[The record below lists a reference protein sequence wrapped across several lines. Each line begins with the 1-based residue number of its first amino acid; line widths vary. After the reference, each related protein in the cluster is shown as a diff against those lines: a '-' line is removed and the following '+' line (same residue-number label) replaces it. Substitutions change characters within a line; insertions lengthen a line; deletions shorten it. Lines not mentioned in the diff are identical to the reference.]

1 MRVAPSRVDAVD
13 VARGVALIGM
23 MLAHLGPVWLDG
35 DPPIGQMV
43 VGGRAAPLFAM
54 LAGVALTLVHRR
66 DPGGV
71 GSVRATLA
79 RALLLI
85 ALGLSLGSIDGMPV
99 LIILAFYGLLIVAAL
114 PFRQLPTAVLV
125 PMTIFWTLVSGV
137 VVVGL
142 QVVQPPVDAGQAEVS
157 EVAHPV
163 ALLGELLVFGAYPA
177 VAWFS
182 YVLVG
187 LVVGR
192 LDLRNLAVAWRL
204 AAVGAGL
211 LGTTTAA
218 GWALIRTEVVD
229 DPYGLGWRMLFGG
242 RYRRAEWNDLLQVGE
257 HTSTPLNLVSAIGSA
272 LLVIGLCALAVRLPW
287 SRLLLTPLRS
297 AGAMTLT
304 LYTVH
309 VLWFWRIVE
318 GSDEAGGP
326 RLGSYGDWLLQVVVL
341 CALAAAWQRW
351 VGRGPLESVVRLLT
365 VPRSARRSRKNAPVD
380 DRGVDSVG

>member
-1 MRVAPSRVDAVD
+1 
-13 VARGVALIGM
+13 
-23 MLAHLGPVWLDG
+23 
-35 DPPIGQMV
+35 
-43 VGGRAAPLFAM
+43 
-54 LAGVALTLVHRR
+54 
-66 DPGGV
+66 
-71 GSVRATLA
+71 
-79 RALLLI
+79 
-85 ALGLSLGSIDGMPV
+85 
-99 LIILAFYGLLIVAAL
+99 
-114 PFRQLPTAVLV
+114 
-125 PMTIFWTLVSGV
+125 
-137 VVVGL
+137 
-142 QVVQPPVDAGQAEVS
+142 
-157 EVAHPV
+157 
-163 ALLGELLVFGAYPA
+163 
-177 VAWFS
+177 
-182 YVLVG
+182 
-187 LVVGR
+187 
-192 LDLRNLAVAWRL
+192 
-204 AAVGAGL
+204 
-211 LGTTTAA
+211 
-218 GWALIRTEVVD
+218 
-229 DPYGLGWRMLFGG
+229 MLFGG